1 MTHPA
6 AVRDAVTLSLAA
18 TPHFD
23 RTPPS
28 WRMLAILSLLMGF
41 ASISTDLYLP
51 AMPAMGRSLRA
62 GAGAVEWTVS
72 SYLVGFQPGPA
83 GMGTDRRSI
92 GRRLPVA
99 VGIVPFIVGSAG
111 CGLAGGIWTLTGWRI
126 VQAVGACAGV
136 VLARA
141 MVRDLYAGEQAAKML
156 SMLMTIMAVAPLIGP
171 LAGGQILVLAVGV
184 QSSDACCSRPPDTRG
199 ILTIPESLPA
209 DRRNGERLVHAFARY
224 GELLRHRAVL
234 GYAGAGGFLYGGM
247 FAYIAG
253 TPFAYIGYYHLAPQL
268 YGVLFAVVIIGI
280 MATNL
285 PIRVW

>member
-72 SYLVGFQPGPA
+72 SYLVGFSLGQLVWGPI
-83 GMGTDRRSI
+83 GDQF

-184 QSSDACCSRPPDTRG
+184 QSSG
-199 ILTIPESLPA
+199 
-209 DRRNGERLVHAFARY
+209 RLLQSAS
-224 GELLRHRAVL
+224 
-234 GYAGAGGFLYGGM
+234 
-247 FAYIAG
+247 
-253 TPFAYIGYYHLAPQL
+253 
-268 YGVLFAVVIIGI
+268 
-280 MATNL
+280 
-285 PIRVW
+285 